1 MSQRRTTIIEPR
13 TMKPY
18 KSLLP
23 HPDDISDEAAAVL
36 TEFLFYLAGA
46 ADLRYMTKIRRHA
59 DVRRAAAIDRM
70 DPERP
75 WCRRAPPAS

>member
-1 MSQRRTTIIEPR
+1 MSRRRTITIKPR
-13 TMKPY
+13 PTMKPY

-36 TEFLFYLAGA
+36 TEFLYYLASA
-46 ADLRYMTKIRRHA
+46 ADLRYMAKIRRHA
-59 DVRRAAAIDRM
+59 NAKSAAAM

-75 WCRRAPPAS
+75 WCRRPPPVS

>member
-1 MSQRRTTIIEPR
+1 
-13 TMKPY
+13 MKPY

-46 ADLRYMTKIRRHA
+46 ADLRYMAKIRRHT
-59 DVRRAAAIDRM
+59 DVKSAAAYDRM
-70 DPERP
+70 DPDRP
-75 WCRRAPPAS
+75 WCRRPPPGS

>member
-1 MSQRRTTIIEPR
+1 
-13 TMKPY
+13 MKPY

-36 TEFLFYLAGA
+36 TEFLYYLAGA

-59 DVRRAAAIDRM
+59 DVRSAAAFDRM
-70 DPERP
+70 DPDRP
-75 WCRRAPPAS
+75 WCRRPPPAS